1 MISVF
6 FLEFVS
12 FFLFIFYFFIFVMST
27 YSNFLMK
34 LLEKTSE
41 AATALVSSWSNVIGF
56 WGC

>member
-6 FLEFVS
+6 FLEFV
-12 FFLFIFYFFIFVMST
+12 FFFFFVMSI